1 MCAHKQQ
8 NREGML
14 NIFQDFRNWLKH
26 HILFPL
32 ACYPFAAYLKFFLPF
47 IDFDGSKFP
56 WLCSFHISS
65 KGPFSFWIS
74 PASYLLQT
82 ATRHVKDIFGT
93 PTREPL
99 FLTGAFQNLPQSSTF
114 LQILYHW
121 PHRKGKKSPQEIG
134 HCLSG
139 WTRKTMFPSVD
150 LSLCMRLFSL
160 ALQFTCKLWETG
172 TVILICIFQCL
183 AQQLP
188 TRPPGITVIQTAVT
202 K

>member
-93 PTREPL
+93 PTRQPL

-121 PHRKGKKSPQEIG
+121 PHRKGKKALKRLAIAYRAEQERQ
-134 HCLSG
+134 CFL
-139 WTRKTMFPSVD
+139 
-150 LSLCMRLFSL
+150 L
-160 ALQFTCKLWETG
+160 
-172 TVILICIFQCL
+172 LICLFAWGCFL
-183 AQQLP
+183 LP
-188 TRPPGITVIQTAVT
+188 YSLHTSSERQGLSF
-202 K
+202 